1 MKCVQNGNATTPSVT
16 ANETATSAANNPIT
30 TDDDEIVTSVT
41 LVLPNSRTALT
52 SSNTTSVTMNVP
64 AAVMSSPPSS
74 TAIKK
79 TDLDVLSM
87 KASPTKQNTSDG
99 NNQTLTKFSTDALQ
113 SNQVHK
119 DSMYG
124 FGITDDDKNGK
135 AAIHKRSLLDI
146 DNASSLS
153 LADKLRN
160 EANKYS
166 DENAG
171 REHFGT
177 NRDALNV
184 ATTEQSNK
192 KTGSPITPTSPTALY
207 QPSIVASSTSNAT
220 TTLNSHTNERR
231 PSWRIRS
238 DTGCKVTFSHNS
250 KSEHLSL
257 DIRLRPI
264 TSASIYHSECM
275 CSIRGN
281 GLILFTIVDDV
292 LICPNHHLAN

>member
-1 MKCVQNGNATTPSVT
+1 MKCIQNGNATTPSVT
-16 ANETATSAANNPIT
+16 ASETSTSTANKPIT

-41 LVLPNSRTALT
+41 LVLPNSRTALA
-52 SSNTTSVTMNVP
+52 SSNATSVTMNVP
-64 AAVMSSPPSS
+64 AAVMSSPPPS

-87 KASPTKQNTSDG
+87 KASPTKLNTADSS
-99 NNQTLTKFSTDALQ
+99 NKTLTKFSTDALQ
-113 SNQVHK
+113 SNQVRK
-119 DSMYG
+119 DSERTLYG
-124 FGITDDDKNGK
+124 LGITDDDKNGK
-135 AAIHKRSLLDI
+135 STIHKRSLLDI

-171 REHFGT
+171 REHLGT

-184 ATTEQSNK
+184 AATEQSDK
-192 KTGSPITPTSPTALY
+192 KTGSPTTPTSPTALY
-207 QPSIVASSTSNAT
+207 QPSVVASSTSTAT

-231 PSWRIRS
+231 PSWRIKS

-250 KSEHLSL
+250 KSEHFVCLSIS
-257 DIRLRPI
+257 D
-264 TSASIYHSECM
+264 
-275 CSIRGN
+275 RGQS
-281 GLILFTIVDDV
+281 LLHRFIAPSV
-292 LICPNHHLAN
+292 LQI